1 MSERHTATLKFWN
14 IERGFGFAERE
25 DGGADVFVGSHALDA
40 AGIDD
45 PREGMKLSFVITEDR
60 AGRPR
65 ADEIRF
71 EGAVAAAERA
81 FKHEPVR
88 P

>member
-1 MSERHTATLKFWN
+1 MTERHTGTLKFWN

-25 DGGADVFVGSHALDA
+25 DGGADVFVG
-40 AGIDD
+40 
-45 PREGMKLSFVITEDR
+45 PQQGMKLSFVITEDR

-71 EGAVAAAERA
+71 EGAVAAAGRA
-81 FKHEPVR
+81 FKHQPVR
-88 P
+88 Q